1 MYLDNMD
8 MEPDYMDMEPDY
20 MDMEQGNNIQQDN
33 NIQRGNIQYYLYW
46 FLSGFGFEVA
56 GP

>member
-8 MEPDYMDMEPDY
+8 MEPDYMDI
-20 MDMEQGNNIQQDN
+20 EQGNNIQQDN

-46 FLSGFGFEVA
+46 FLSGFEVA